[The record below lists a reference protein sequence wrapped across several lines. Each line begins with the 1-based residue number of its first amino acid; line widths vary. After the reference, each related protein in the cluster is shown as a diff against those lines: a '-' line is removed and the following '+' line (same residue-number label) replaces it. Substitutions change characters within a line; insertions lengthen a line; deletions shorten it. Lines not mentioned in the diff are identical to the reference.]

1 MLHNKKKF
9 ADCEM
14 NCVKHLK
21 YKQNASRTNVRKR
34 PRGFPQAYPQGDYV
48 IKNTLQIPQITAPN
62 WILSVVSDRI
72 KI

>member
-14 NCVKHLK
+14 NCVKRLK
-21 YKQNASRTNVRKR
+21 YKQKALEQVFERLG
-34 PRGFPQAYPQGDYV
+34 GFPQAYPQGDYV
-48 IKNTLQIPQITAPN
+48 IKNTLQIPQITASN
-62 WILSVVSDRI
+62 WILSVLSDRI